1 MTLVARPLSRQRGM
15 VLITSLVLL
24 LALTLLGLAA
34 MQNTAL
40 EERMAGNLR
49 SESLAFQSAEAALR
63 EGEGWLA
70 SQPAKPLAEL
80 RANADDPLVWLEN
93 GPAAVDADG
102 STDELRIPDILGL
115 WWQFW
120 DPVNSW
126 AAFADEYG
134 HDLAFVTDPDGN
146 YLNLP
151 RPRYVIEE
159 YKLVKDSMTV
169 GLQQDYTGSQRYRL
183 TARGVDPS
191 DRSAVILRSVFARRY

>member
-1 MTLVARPLSRQRGM
+1 M

-63 EGEGWLA
+63 EGEIWLA
-70 SQPAKPLAEL
+70 SQPAKPVAEL
-80 RANADDPLVWLEN
+80 RASSDDPLVWLEN
-93 GPAAVDADG
+93 GPAAVDAEG
-102 STDELRIPDILGL
+102 NVKPELVPTILGL

-120 DPVNSW
+120 SPDKSW
-126 AAFADEYG
+126 AAHADEYG
-134 HDLAFVTDPDGN
+134 NDLAFVTDANGN

-159 YKLVKDSMTV
+159 YKLVKDSLTV

-183 TARGVDPS
+183 TARGVDPAN
-191 DRSAVILRSVFARRY
+191 RSAVILRSVFARRY